1 MGKKDVYTCIYIHTY
16 TQIHRYIHTHRY
28 TDTYIHMGTY
38 TVIYRDMKFSIVD
51 NMAAPREYY
60 AK

>member
-1 MGKKDVYTCIYIHTY
+1 MTDKWVKKMCIHVYI
-16 TQIHRYIHTHRY
+16 YIHTHRY
-28 TDTYIHMGTY
+28 IDTYIHMGTY